1 MTTPTP
7 SDVGPPAELPPIAE
21 AGVKAGP
28 RGQQVIETLRTAI
41 ISGRFEPGDR
51 LIESALSAELGTSRG
66 PVREAL
72 RQLENEGLVISFPY
86 RGAVVLGGVSDE
98 EVHEVL
104 IPIRLTLERYSFT
117 RALETMTDDDFAELG
132 KQIWRMEQA
141 GKANDLLKLVEA
153 DLRFHEI
160 VISASGQL
168 HTVQIWR
175 TIWPRIRAYFV
186 RYERYRSFEETVE
199 EHRELLAALQTRDPA
214 IVLAQLERHIDVPSP
229 NAAPRVAPKVRRA

>member
-1 MTTPTP
+1 MTAPTP
-7 SDVGPPAELPPIAE
+7 SDAGPLTEMAAIAE
-21 AGVKAGP
+21 AGAKAGP
-28 RGQQVIETLRTAI
+28 RAQQVIEILRTAI

-72 RQLENEGLVISFPY
+72 RQLENEGLVMSFPY

-141 GKANDLLKLVEA
+141 GKADDLLKLVEA

-199 EHRELLAALQTRDPA
+199 EHRELLDALQTRDPA
-214 IVLAQLERHIDVPSP
+214 IVLAQLERHIDVPAP
-229 NAAPRVAPKVRRA
+229 PAAPRVGPKVRRA

>member
-7 SDVGPPAELPPIAE
+7 SDVGPLIEMPAIAE
-21 AGVKAGP
+21 AGAKAGP
-28 RGQQVIETLRTAI
+28 RAHQVIETLRTAI

-72 RQLENEGLVISFPY
+72 RQLENEGLVMSFPY

-117 RALETMTDDDFAELG
+117 RAIETMTDDDFAELG

-141 GKANDLLKLVEA
+141 GKADDLLKLVEA

-160 VISASGQL
+160 VIAASGQL

-214 IVLAQLERHIDVPSP
+214 IVVAQLERHIDVPAP
-229 NAAPRVAPKVRRA
+229 PAAPRVAPKVRRA